1 MNNYFV
7 MQICFVFYKFIL
19 QCMQIGKIKVKFVHV
34 MMIIEEAFA

>member
-7 MQICFVFYKFIL
+7 MQICFVLYKFIL
-19 QCMQIGKIKVKFVHV
+19 QIGKIKVKFV

>member
-7 MQICFVFYKFIL
+7 MQICFVLYKFIL
-19 QCMQIGKIKVKFVHV
+19 QCMQIGKIKVKFV